1 MMYITLESEDG
12 SFRIRVPFDL
22 RAELAARKAQQQQE
36 EEEEY
41 DPTAERLKAMT
52 RRNDTP

>member
-22 RAELAARKAQQQQE
+22 RAELAARKAQQQYE